1 MNPQNNS
8 QLIGRISSTIRFS
21 TASNGASVA
30 FFDLAVPK
38 ISISGQKKT
47 EFFPVVCWRKVADKV
62 KKECIKGQLVALT
75 CSLSPLVKIMDKK
88 RVTMVSIELQEISF
102 LETKAA
108 VLNRNKLKAQA
119 KQSYTQKNGY
129 EKNSIPASKSPE
141 HHPVE
146 QEPMDGEPIEI
157 VSRTEVNGFL
167 HEYGVEETW

>member
-8 QLIGRISSTIRFS
+8 HLIGRISSTIRFS

-38 ISISGQKKT
+38 ISVSGQKKT

-75 CSLSPLVKIMDKK
+75 CSLSPLVKTMDKK

-119 KQSYTQKNGY
+119 KKSYSQKSEY
-129 EKNSIPASKSPE
+129 QNSSVQTVKE
-141 HHPVE
+141 VE
-146 QEPMDGEPIEI
+146 QELMDGEPIEI

>member
-8 QLIGRISSTIRFS
+8 HLIGRISSTIRFS

-38 ISISGQKKT
+38 ISVSGQKKT

-75 CSLSPLVKIMDKK
+75 CSLSPLVKTMDKK

-119 KQSYTQKNGY
+119 KQSYTQKSEY
-129 EKNSIPASKSPE
+129 QNSSVQTVKE
-141 HHPVE
+141 VE

>member
-8 QLIGRISSTIRFS
+8 HLIGRISSTIRFS

-38 ISISGQKKT
+38 ISVSGQKKT

-75 CSLSPLVKIMDKK
+75 CSLSPLVKTMDKK

-119 KQSYTQKNGY
+119 KKSYSQKSEY
-129 EKNSIPASKSPE
+129 QNSSVQTVKE
-141 HHPVE
+141 VE

>member
-38 ISISGQKKT
+38 ISVSGQKKT

-62 KKECIKGQLVALT
+62 KKDCIKGQLVALT
-75 CSLSPLVKIMDKK
+75 CSLSPLVKTMDKK

-119 KQSYTQKNGY
+119 KQSYSQKSEY
-129 EKNSIPASKSPE
+129 QNSSVQTVKE
-141 HHPVE
+141 VE